1 MNDFGVAWRRFS
13 VKHGLDRRIGP
24 AANAAMKASSAAP
37 QGYYAASSDTPAPR
51 AALSDNMLAD
61 VCVIGGGFTGL
72 TAALHLARAGARVIL
87 LEAET
92 VGFAASG
99 RNGGQIHT
107 GHRMSQASL
116 ERWLGYTHAHDLWD
130 LCEESKALVRSQIA
144 EFAPDSHL
152 KDGLIIAAHDR
163 KALRELGEEAE
174 YLYKHYNYT
183 AAHMIAADETQ
194 RLTGAQYFGGK
205 LDMGGGHLHPLRY
218 ARGLARAVEAAG
230 GVIYEHSLVRA
241 VGPSAGKN
249 LSYCEN
255 GAVAA
260 SYIVLATDAFS
271 AELVPELAPYIAH
284 VESFV
289 SATAPLPPELN
300 AQILPTDAAVAD
312 TRHVLDY
319 YRKSDDGRLLFAGRE
334 GYWSVPTDI
343 APIVRS
349 RMLQVFPMLES
360 VPTEYAWSGTVGITV
375 TRLPHMGRLWPG
387 AFFAHGYSGQG
398 VALSA
403 IGGKLMA
410 EAVLGNSERFDVM
423 ARVPAKKFPGGPWLR
438 KPLVAAALFAFKIAD
453 AF

>member
-1 MNDFGVAWRRFS
+1 MTT
-13 VKHGLDRRIGP
+13 
-24 AANAAMKASSAAP
+24 AP
-37 QGYYAASSDTPAPR
+37 QGYYAASSQTPAPR
-51 AALSDNMLAD
+51 PRLDGDMRAD

-72 TAALHLARAGARVIL
+72 TAALHLARAGARVVL
-87 LEAET
+87 LEAQT

-107 GHRMSQASL
+107 GHRMSQQAL
-116 ERWLGYTHAHDLWD
+116 EQWLGPVHAHDLWD
-130 LCEESKALVRSQIA
+130 LCEESKALVRAQAA
-144 EFAPDSHL
+144 EFAPEARV

-163 KALRELGEEAE
+163 NALHELGEESE
-174 YLYKHYNYT
+174 YLNRHYGYS
-183 AAHMIAADETQ
+183 AARMMGADETR
-194 RLTGAQYFGGK
+194 RLTGAEYFGGK

-218 ARGLARAVEAAG
+218 ARGLARGAEAAG
-230 GVIYEHSLVRA
+230 AAIFEHSRA
-241 VGPSAGKN
+241 RSIETGDKSATAR
-249 LSYCEN
+249 CET
-255 GAVAA
+255 GSVMADF
-260 SYIVLATDAFS
+260 ILLATDAFS
-271 AELVPELAPYIAH
+271 ADLAPELAPYIAH

-289 SATAPLPPELN
+289 SATAPLPPKLN

-343 APIVRS
+343 APIVRK
-349 RMLQVFPMLES
+349 RMLEVFPMLKD

-375 TRLPHMGRLWPG
+375 TRLPHMGRLSPRV
-387 AFFAHGYSGQG
+387 FFAHGYSGQG
-398 VALSA
+398 VALTA

-410 EAVLGNSERFDVM
+410 EAALGNSERFDAM

>member
-1 MNDFGVAWRRFS
+1 MNGGFT
-13 VKHGLDRRIGP
+13 
-24 AANAAMKASSAAP
+24 AP
-37 QGYYAASSDTPAPR
+37 QGYYAASSQTPAPR
-51 AALSDNMLAD
+51 PRLSGDVRAD

-72 TAALHLARAGARVIL
+72 TAALHLARAGARVVL

-107 GHRMSQASL
+107 GHRMSQPAL
-116 ERWLGYTHAHDLWD
+116 ERWLGPAHARDLWH
-130 LCEESKALVRSQIA
+130 LCEESKALVREQVSTL
-144 EFAPDSHL
+144 APEACL

-163 KALRELGEEAE
+163 AALRELHEDAD
-174 YLYKHYNYT
+174 YLRQHYNYT
-183 AAHMIAADETQ
+183 SARMMDAEETR
-194 RLTGAQYFGGK
+194 RLIGAEYFGGK

-218 ARGLARAVEAAG
+218 ARGLARGAEAAG
-230 GVIYEHSLVRA
+230 ATILEHSRA
-241 VGPSAGKN
+241 CSIETSAHAVTIG
-249 LSYCEN
+249 CETGN
-255 GAVAA
+255 VVADIA
-260 SYIVLATDAFS
+260 LMATDAFS
-271 AELVPELAPYIAH
+271 AELTPELAPYIAH

-289 SATAPLPPELN
+289 SATAPLPPELD

-334 GYWSVPTDI
+334 GYWSVPNDI
-343 APIVRS
+343 APIVRR
-349 RMLQVFPMLES
+349 RMLQIFPMLKA

-375 TRLPHMGRLWPG
+375 TRLPHMGRLSPRV
-387 AFFAHGYSGQG
+387 FFAHGYSGQG
-398 VALSA
+398 VALTS

-410 EAVLGNSERFDVM
+410 EAALGKPERFDVM
-423 ARVPAKKFPGGPWLR
+423 ARVPAKKFPGGPLLR